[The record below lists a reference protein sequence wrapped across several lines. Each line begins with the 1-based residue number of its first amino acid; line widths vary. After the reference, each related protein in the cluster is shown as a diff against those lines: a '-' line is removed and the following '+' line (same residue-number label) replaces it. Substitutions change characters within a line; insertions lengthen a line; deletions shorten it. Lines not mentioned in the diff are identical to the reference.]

1 MNFDNLLKRA
11 LIRIVP
17 VSLAVSLAAA
27 AAGYWHAQSLAEKS
41 SIQILSMEARRAVP
55 DRILALQQVEREAA
69 LSGALRG
76 MVGGV
81 FSSATVYSDRH
92 ETVAEAVQP
101 GFEQVAMALRSV
113 AHPVIDPAGSY
124 DSVVVLEQK
133 VLRVFVP
140 LTAGDGKAIG
150 HLEGVRV
157 LSAGEQSAFRQAA
170 ADSAGLAA
178 FSVLLCAGVLAPL
191 LTGLAASNLRWAR
204 LMTEA
209 HLGILE
215 AAGRAVA
222 KRDSETGI
230 HNYRVTWMAARMG
243 EKVGLDAQHMR
254 SLIAG
259 AFLHDVGKIG
269 IPDEILLKPGKLDDE
284 ERSVMQTH
292 VEIGGHIAGGVGFLR
307 HARHVIEGHHEKWD
321 GTGYPRGRA
330 AQSIPFSAR
339 LFCIVDVYDALRAK
353 RPYKE
358 PFVFEQAMVIM
369 REGRGRHFDPL
380 LLDVFEEIV
389 DEIEVRII
397 QGDEEQTIALTR
409 QIVRK
414 HFFSA

>member
-1 MNFDNLLKRA
+1 MNPDNLLKRA
-11 LIRIVP
+11 LIRVVP
-17 VSLAVSLAAA
+17 VSFVVSLVAAA
-27 AAGYWHAQSLAEKS
+27 SGYWHAQRLAEQS
-41 SIQILSMEARRAVP
+41 SVQILSMEARRAVP
-55 DRILALQQVEREAA
+55 DWILALPQVERNAA
-69 LSGALRG
+69 LSTALSG

-81 FSSATVYSDRH
+81 FSSATAYSDKH
-92 ETVAEAVQP
+92 ATIAEAVQP
-101 GFEQVAMALRSV
+101 GFEQVALALHSV
-113 AHPVIDPAGSY
+113 AHPAIDPAGAY
-124 DSVVVLEQK
+124 DSVMVLGQK
-133 VLRVFVP
+133 VLRVFV
-140 LTAGDGKAIG
+140 LLVASDGRVVG

-157 LSAGEQSAFRQAA
+157 LSAGEQSVVRQAA
-170 ADSAGLAA
+170 ADSAVLAA

-215 AAGRAVA
+215 AAGRAIA

-243 EKVGLDAQHMR
+243 EKVGLDTQHMR

-259 AFLHDVGKIG
+259 AFLHDVGKVG
-269 IPDEILLKPGKLDDE
+269 IPDAILLKPGKLHAE
-284 ERSVMQTH
+284 ERAIMQTH

-321 GTGYPRGRA
+321 GSGYPRGCA
-330 AQSIPFSAR
+330 GQAIPFNAR

-358 PFVFEQAMVIM
+358 PFVFETAIAIM
-369 REGRGRHFDPL
+369 REGRGQHFDPL
-380 LLDVFEEIV
+380 LLDAFEEIV
-389 DEIEVRII
+389 DEIETRIMN
-397 QGDEEQTIALTR
+397 TR
-409 QIVRK
+409 LC
-414 HFFSA
+414 